1 LTIVVSPIE
10 SLIECEPVIEMLPF
24 LLAVVALLLTA
35 AGLYI
40 RSRHRF
46 WSDRGIPCAP
56 NPEFLFGHV
65 RGQVTNKHAAYVN
78 RELYQQ
84 FKARGEGFGGYS
96 FFAVPA
102 VIIVD
107 PELVKTILV
116 RDFAVFHDRGIYNNP
131 KDDPL
136 SGQLFLLEGLQWKIL
151 RQMLTPTFTS
161 GRMKAMFGTIM
172 DVAEEFRQFLVDSRE
187 RESVIEMKEVL
198 ASFTTDV
205 IGTCAFGIEC
215 NTLKNPDSDFLK
227 YGKKVFEQRMSTLF
241 KFIFASLF
249 KDLARKLGVKITDA
263 GVEKFFLGL
272 VRETVEF
279 REKNNVMRND
289 FMNLLLQLKNKGRL
303 VDQLDEAD
311 EVAARGLTME
321 ELAAQCFVFFI
332 AGYETS
338 STTMNFCL
346 YELAKNPDIQ
356 EKLREDIEEAVASN
370 GGRVTYDLV
379 MGLRYLDNVVN
390 ETLRKYP
397 PIESLNRVPTS
408 DYTVPGT
415 KHVLPKQ
422 TMITIPIYALHHD
435 PDFYLDPDN
444 FDPDRFLPEAAQA
457 RHPYAFI
464 PFGEGPRNCIGMR
477 FGLMQ
482 TKIGLITLLRNFRF
496 SPSAKTPD
504 KIAFDVKSFV
514 LSPDGGN
521 YLRYDKI

>member
-1 LTIVVSPIE
+1 MLTI
-10 SLIECEPVIEMLPF
+10 
-24 LLAVVALLLTA
+24 LLAGFILLLTA
-35 AGLYI
+35 AVLYI
-40 RSRHRF
+40 HRRNRF

-56 NPEFLFGHV
+56 NPRFFFGHV
-65 RGQVTNKHAAYVN
+65 KGQVTDRHASYVN
-78 RELYQQ
+78 RELYQH
-84 FKARGEGFGGYS
+84 FRSRGEPFGGFS

-102 VIIVD
+102 VMIVD
-107 PELVKTILV
+107 PELVKTVLV
-116 RDFAVFHDRGIYNNP
+116 RDFNVFHDRGIFNNP

-136 SGQLFLLEGLQWKIL
+136 SGQLFLLEGLQWKVL

-161 GRMKAMFGTIM
+161 GRMKAMFGTIL
-172 DVAEEFRQFLVDSRE
+172 DVAEELREYLVQNHE
-187 RESVIEMKEVL
+187 REPVVEMKEVL
-198 ASFTTDV
+198 ARFTTDV

-227 YGKKVFEQRMSTLF
+227 YGKRVFEQKPWNVF

-249 KDLARKLGVKITDA
+249 KDLSKALGVKLTDS
-263 GVEKFFLGL
+263 GVEKFFMGL
-272 VRETVEF
+272 IRETVEF
-279 REKNNVMRND
+279 REKNNVQRND

-303 VDQLDEAD
+303 EDMDEK
-311 EVAARGLTME
+311 EELSKRGLTMD

-346 YELAKNPDIQ
+346 YELAKNQDVQ
-356 EKLREDIEEAVASN
+356 ERLREDIQEAVAAN
-370 GGRVTYDLV
+370 GGRVTYEMV
-379 MGLRYLDNVVN
+379 MGLQYLDNVIN

-397 PIESLNRVPTS
+397 PIESLSRVPTA

-415 KHVLPKQ
+415 NHVLPKG
-422 TMITIPIYALHHD
+422 TMTAIPVYALHHD
-435 PDFYLDPDN
+435 PEYYPEPER
-444 FDPDRFLPEAAQA
+444 FDPDRFAPEAVQSRPA
-457 RHPYAFI
+457 YVFL
-464 PFGEGPRNCIGMR
+464 PFGEGPRNCIGLR

-504 KIAFDVKSFV
+504 ALVFDVKSFV
-514 LSPDGGN
+514 LSPEGGN

>member
-1 LTIVVSPIE
+1 
-10 SLIECEPVIEMLPF
+10 MLPF

-390 ETLRKYP
+390 GKL
-397 PIESLNRVPTS
+397 
-408 DYTVPGT
+408 
-415 KHVLPKQ
+415 
-422 TMITIPIYALHHD
+422 
-435 PDFYLDPDN
+435 F
-444 FDPDRFLPEAAQA
+444 
-457 RHPYAFI
+457 
-464 PFGEGPRNCIGMR
+464 
-477 FGLMQ
+477 
-482 TKIGLITLLRNFRF
+482 
-496 SPSAKTPD
+496 
-504 KIAFDVKSFV
+504 
-514 LSPDGGN
+514 
-521 YLRYDKI
+521 